1 MKTQA
6 RAFVELIAYVENAVE
21 DGTFCFKFSLLRQL
35 YESRLHILG
44 IDKEINKVRFKK
56 QVLEYFTNAQEQSD
70 GKNKVLVFE
79 KGIQQMLKQTMKC
92 DHEGDALIL
101 MKAARIVR
109 EDIFKSKGFNFN
121 GSFPSDCQQ
130 ESLPTTLKSLV
141 TMLLRRADL
150 MDQDSADSQACLSVS
165 QTILFNCK
173 KPKKRDSAAKVRHSL
188 EHEPPLP
195 LYIGLNVHTQTR
207 SKKLI
212 TQLYELGLSISYD
225 RVLQLENQLAT
236 AVCQDMDNKG
246 VVCPAQLHKGL
257 FTSGALDNL
266 DHNLSSTTAKG
277 AYHGTGMSLFQSP
290 TRSNQAQGVISLQP
304 QPSKNFHLP
313 DN

>member
-1 MKTQA
+1 M
-6 RAFVELIAYVENAVE
+6 ENAVE
-21 DGTFCFKFSLLRQL
+21 DGTFCFKFLLLRQL

-44 IDKEINKVRFKK
+44 INKEINKVLFKK

-109 EDIFKSKGFNFN
+109 KDIFKSKGFNFN

-141 TMLLRRADL
+141 TMLLRGADL
-150 MDQDSADSQACLSVS
+150 MDQDSLDSQACLSVS

-173 KPKKRDSAAKVRHSL
+173 KPKNRDSAAKVRHSL

-195 LYIGLNVHTQTR
+195 L
-207 SKKLI
+207 
-212 TQLYELGLSISYD
+212 
-225 RVLQLENQLAT
+225 
-236 AVCQDMDNKG
+236 
-246 VVCPAQLHKGL
+246 
-257 FTSGALDNL
+257 
-266 DHNLSSTTAKG
+266 
-277 AYHGTGMSLFQSP
+277 
-290 TRSNQAQGVISLQP
+290 
-304 QPSKNFHLP
+304 
-313 DN
+313 